1 MSDLR
6 KPGCDDPILIEDEDE
21 DDPRYDGQRRTLGQ
35 LGSGV

>member
-6 KPGCDDPILIEDEDE
+6 KPGCDDPILIEGEN
-21 DDPRYDGQRRTLGQ
+21 DPRYDGQRRTLGQ

>member
-1 MSDLR
+1 MSDRRKLR
-6 KPGCDDPILIEDEDE
+6 YDGPILIEDEDE